1 MRIQKAF
8 QSLILT
14 SCVFLS
20 TTALAAEDQST
31 KDMPAFD
38 LSFPGGTVAEFVAHV
53 EKAFDQNIRGGQ
65 KPNFIVPTEASSV
78 KLPKL
83 ELRSVDAETLMRA
96 VTTLLAP
103 QRHVWQRVG
112 GSTWVLSTQPDS
124 RNTRAFYVGHLL
136 KKFKIEDIT
145 TAIETVLQ
153 LGRST
158 NIDLKYHKD
167 TQLLI
172 IRASPAQLES
182 ALEVLS
188 QLRDALALDTAG
200 EAPQN
205 TSKKSSAK

>member
-8 QSLILT
+8 QSLIIT
-14 SCVFLS
+14 SCLLLS
-20 TTALAAEDQST
+20 TMALIANEPS
-31 KDMPAFD
+31 DMQVFD

-53 EKAFDQNIRGGQ
+53 EKASDQNTRGGQ

-83 ELRSVDAETLMRA
+83 ELRSVDVETLMRA

-103 QRHVWQRVG
+103 QRHVWQRAG
-112 GSTWVLSTQPDS
+112 GATWVLSTQPDS

-153 LGRST
+153 MGRST

-200 EAPQN
+200 EASQN
-205 TSKKSSAK
+205 TSKKPSAK